1 MRVIFIASLSHS
13 GSTLLDLMLNA
24 HPELVSVGELKQ
36 LSRFARFNK
45 PKQPRCTCG
54 TPSLWDCDFWKS
66 VNDVTNRISGK
77 TIADINVEDYEEFIG
92 FQKDNVVLF
101 KAIAEA
107 SGKQYIVDLS
117 KSPCVCSFS

>member
-36 LSRFARFNK
+36 LSRYARFNK
-45 PKQPRCTCG
+45 PKQARCTCG
-54 TPSLWDCDFWKS
+54 KLSVWDCDFWKS

-77 TIADINVEDYEEFIG
+77 TIADLNVEDYEEFVG
-92 FQKDNVVLF
+92 FQKDNVLLF
-101 KAIAEA
+101 KAIAECA
-107 SGKQYIVDLS
+107 
-117 KSPCVCSFS
+117 CSFFLITQS